1 MKSYS
6 KNLGK
11 TAINCEDEH
20 NNSKEYKKGS
30 IVYKIIN
37 SIVNS
42 FISRKDVPRKISLD
56 DKEYWQPISLTIEY
70 V

>member
-1 MKSYS
+1 MEAYS

-11 TAINCEDEH
+11 TAITCEDEH
-20 NNSKEYKKGS
+20 NSSMEYKKAC
-30 IVYKIIN
+30 IVYKVIN

-42 FISRKDVPRKISLD
+42 FISRKDVPRGISLNNE
-56 DKEYWQPISLTIEY
+56 EYWQPISLTIEY